1 MSPSTTTP
9 ALPDTSLTAGRG
21 AAPKRPTVPD
31 VVAGLVNGGSAYA
44 VARAAVEAA
53 VARGARVRFVQVPPP
68 GLDVEERH
76 DADRTTF
83 REALRAMH
91 GLPKV
96 ACSFELVDGEPTD
109 VLVRASAHAGLLVVG
124 DDQQGAG
131 HDVAARCILE
141 AGCDV
146 LTVTD

>member
-96 ACSFELVDGEPTD
+96 ACSFELVDGAPGCSWSATTS
-109 VLVRASAHAGLLVVG
+109 RGPGTTWPPGASSRP
-124 DDQQGAG
+124 
-131 HDVAARCILE
+131 AATC
-141 AGCDV
+141 
-146 LTVTD
+146 